1 MNMNKIF
8 QYSII
13 GIVLAFVMVIWSEGY
28 LIGAALVFLALMICV
43 GIILQSIQRLSNGL
57 KKLNRR
63 LDDLESQKAAE
74 LSGEALDEADNTEI
88 NDIQNKEES
97 DTTNV
102 SPCEEQ

>member
-1 MNMNKIF
+1 MNKIL
-8 QYSII
+8 QYTIFGILISLILI
-13 GIVLAFVMVIWSEGY
+13 LINPVFYLFAFILIPLTLCTGIVVQY
-28 LIGAALVFLALMICV
+28 LNKVLK
-43 GIILQSIQRLSNGL
+43 SL

-63 LDDLESQKAAE
+63 LDDWESQKAAE

>member
-1 MNMNKIF
+1 MNKIF

-13 GIVLAFVMVIWSEGY
+13 GIVLAFVMVIWSQGY

-43 GIILQSIQRLSNGL
+43 GIILQSIQKLSNCL

-74 LSGEALDEADNTEI
+74 LFEETFEKADNTETK
-88 NDIQNKEES
+88 DIQSGEE
-97 DTTNV
+97 NGAP
-102 SPCEEQ
+102 PCADQ